1 MNIVHR
7 SFDNFLSLSSLIFYN
22 EVLTGPVKVTAI
34 ATLRREGREKGYYF
48 FPQRENKLHDDNKQ
62 LTNLTTLRRALK

>member
-22 EVLTGPVKVTAI
+22 EVLTGPVKVTAT
-34 ATLRREGREKGYYF
+34 ATLRRGGGGGKGERLLF

-62 LTNLTTLRRALK
+62 LTNLATL

>member
-22 EVLTGPVKVTAI
+22 EVLTGPVKVTAT
-34 ATLRREGREKGYYF
+34 ATLRRGGREKGYYF
-48 FPQRENKLHDDNKQ
+48 SPSEKTGYMMTINS
-62 LTNLTTLRRALK
+62 

>member
-22 EVLTGPVKVTAI
+22 EVLTGPVKVTAT

-48 FPQRENKLHDDNKQ
+48 FRENKLHDDNKQ
-62 LTNLTTLRRALK
+62 LTNLAIL